1 MSRASGHRPFLGAL
15 ALQFVIV
22 LVLVLVLVLENTAL
36 SSRPRAVFGRESVKR
51 V

>member
-1 MSRASGHRPFLGAL
+1 MTALVQGGHRPFLGAL
-15 ALQFVIV
+15 ALQFV
-22 LVLVLVLVLENTAL
+22 LVLELELVLENTAL